1 MKKKYVPPEIE
12 VEPLEVDADFALS
25 CGLSIGASTIA
36 CLETSSPNE
45 YEELVYGLGLL
56 PEHSLSN
63 GVAFSNSLT
72 CLVSCYHGP
81 YDIFFSS

>member
-36 CLETSSPNE
+36 CLERSSPNE
-45 YEELVYGLGLL
+45 YEELVYGMGLSPDL
-56 PEHSLSN
+56 PLSES
-63 GVAFSNSLT
+63 VAFSNSLT

-81 YDIFFSS
+81 YDMFFSS